1 MGAFE
6 RIGLPDPARDQS
18 LDDYPRQ
25 LGNRLRQLRKQR
37 GLTQRSLAQRLGV
50 STPALCRWEKGQT
63 LPRKSN
69 ILAFA
74 NAFNLSEAELLACGS
89 ISPEPA
95 ASDDGVAAKHAS
107 DLAAVSRSSLGE
119 LLASCKAMIAEAA
132 RTTPE
137 RVRIFIEI

>member
-6 RIGLPDPARDQS
+6 RIGLHDPARDQ
-18 LDDYPRQ
+18 DDYPRR

-37 GLTQRSLAQRLGV
+37 GLTQRTLAQRLGV

-74 NAFNLSEAELLACGS
+74 NAFNLSEAELLACAGTGS
-89 ISPEPA
+89 EPA
-95 ASDDGVAAKHAS
+95 ASDTKRAG
-107 DLAAVSRSSLGE
+107 DLAAVSRGSMGE

-132 RTTPE
+132 GTTPE

>member
-6 RIGLPDPARDQS
+6 RIGLHDPARDQS
-18 LDDYPRQ
+18 QDDYPRR

-74 NAFNLSEAELLACGS
+74 KEVKAWKPWLTPGNITNKTSA
-89 ISPEPA
+89 ISFAKRLEPLGIAAQGIGAQMAAGEPGEPA
-95 ASDDGVAAKHAS
+95 AGAVAA
-107 DLAAVSRSSLGE
+107 
-119 LLASCKAMIAEAA
+119 
-132 RTTPE
+132 
-137 RVRIFIEI
+137 

>member
-6 RIGLPDPARDQS
+6 RIGLHDPAHDQ
-18 LDDYPRQ
+18 DDYPRR

-74 NAFNLSEAELLACGS
+74 NAFNLSEAELLTCGGTGS
-89 ISPEPA
+89 EPA
-95 ASDDGVAAKHAS
+95 ASEGVVAAKHTS
-107 DLAAVSRSSLGE
+107 DLAAVSRGSLGE

-132 RTTPE
+132 GTTPE
-137 RVRIFIEI
+137 QVRIYIEI